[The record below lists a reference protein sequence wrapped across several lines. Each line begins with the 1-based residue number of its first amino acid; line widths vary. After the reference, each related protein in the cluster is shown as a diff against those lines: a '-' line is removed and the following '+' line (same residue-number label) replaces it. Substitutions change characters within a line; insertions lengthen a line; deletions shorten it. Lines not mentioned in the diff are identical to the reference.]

1 MFVDSESADIA
12 SYRAIINISFCR
24 HPVHSQRP
32 PFSDISHYLS
42 MSSDLLLEWR
52 EEDKAG
58 VDSRARELGAPL
70 TEAVDLYKD
79 LQDVYLQLEDTIY

>member
-1 MFVDSESADIA
+1 MSIF
-12 SYRAIINISFCR
+12 RFFPGR

-32 PFSDISHYLS
+32 PFSEISHYLS
-42 MSSDLLLEWR
+42 MSSDALLEWR
-52 EEDKAG
+52 EEDQVG

-79 LQDVYLQLEDTIY
+79 LQDAYLQLEDL